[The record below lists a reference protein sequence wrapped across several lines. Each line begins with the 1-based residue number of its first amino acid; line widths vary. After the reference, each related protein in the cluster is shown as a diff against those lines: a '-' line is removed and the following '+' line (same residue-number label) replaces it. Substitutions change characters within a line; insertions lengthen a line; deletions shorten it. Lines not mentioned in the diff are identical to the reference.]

1 MSRQENTISL
11 ILVPFQ
17 ATLHFL
23 LVFFLFLIKSFG
35 LVIQFLIP
43 SNHSIDRL
51 TFSYDSLYQL
61 VREGTLIIEI
71 FEDLSPYLNVLKR
84 IFVDSNH
91 QHL

>member
-23 LVFFLFLIKSFG
+23 LVFFLFLNKSFD

-51 TFSYDSLYQL
+51 IFSYDSFYPL

-71 FEDLSPYLNVLKR
+71 FQNLFPYLKVLKR